1 MGRRNKNRSGRDVQG
16 ILLLDKPKGLT
27 SNGALQA
34 AKRAF
39 RANKAGHTGSL
50 DPIATGL
57 LPLCFGEATKVSSFF
72 LNADKKYRSVFTLG
86 VATDTGDAEGRELTR
101 AESIDV
107 SDEIIARRLDEFR
120 GRLEQIPPMY
130 SAVKFQGQ
138 PLYKLAR
145 KGIEVVRKPRLVS
158 IFELSFTRVDQE
170 NIEVFLHCSSGF
182 YVRSLA
188 HELGQKLGCGAH
200 VSSLQRT
207 GVGQFSLEN
216 TTSLDQLRQE
226 TDLQVLDSLLIPM
239 DSGLQHLPGVNLTDD
254 AAYYLCRGQP
264 VKAANAPNDGWVRLY
279 TNEAGFLGVG
289 QVLDD
294 GRVAPKRLF
303 NLR

>member
-1 MGRRNKNRSGRDVQG
+1 MARRNKNFSGRDVQG

-27 SNGALQA
+27 SNAALQQ

-39 RANKAGHTGSL
+39 RASKAGHTGSL

-72 LNADKKYRSVFTLG
+72 LNADKRYESIFTLG

-101 AESIDV
+101 AEGLDI
-107 SDEIIARRLDEFR
+107 SDKTIACALDGFR
-120 GRLEQIPPMY
+120 GCMEQKPPMY
-130 SAVKFQGQ
+130 SAVKFHGQ

-145 KGIEVVRKPRLVS
+145 KGLEVERKSRKVTIYDLSFQRLNDHDIEVK
-158 IFELSFTRVDQE
+158 
-170 NIEVFLHCSSGF
+170 LHCSSGF

-207 GVGQFSLEN
+207 GVGRFSVAQAIP
-216 TTSLDQLRQE
+216 LDRLTRE
-226 TDLQVLDSLLIPM
+226 TDLRVLDNLLVPM
-239 DSGLQHLPGVNLTDD
+239 DSGLQHLPDVNLSDD

-264 VKAANAPNDGWVRLY
+264 VRVANAPNDGWVRLY
-279 TNEAGFLGVG
+279 TSAAGFLGVG
-289 QVLDD
+289 KVLDD